1 MHKKEQNSTQII
13 KNERKIEK
21 ITITKKRNIGTKKK
35 RSLPEYQVTK
45 RTDISMVAALLILG
59 GGNLKIS
66 DQNNWGWGPEQK
78 RKFGEGGGPKIL
90 RGAYEHSW

>member
-1 MHKKEQNSTQII
+1 
-13 KNERKIEK
+13 
-21 ITITKKRNIGTKKK
+21 
-35 RSLPEYQVTK
+35 
-45 RTDISMVAALLILG
+45 MVAALLILG
-59 GGNLKIS
+59 EGNLKIS

>member
-1 MHKKEQNSTQII
+1 MHKKEQNSTQIT

-45 RTDISMVAALLILG
+45 RTDISMVAALLILRGG

-66 DQNNWGWGPEQK
+66 DQNKWGWGPEQK
-78 RKFGEGGGPKIL
+78 RKFGEGGDLKF
-90 RGAYEHSW
+90 